1 MLQENNNKTSE
12 LRLVN
17 RNKLSLTSVEKI
29 LGTSDNRITAIVAGD
44 TICIIGNNLKVL
56 KIDTDTGNF
65 EAEGQVN
72 EIRFLTGSK
81 GGLFKKIFKWFYFQV

>member
-1 MLQENNNKTSE
+1 MIQENNKTSE
-12 LRLVN
+12 LKLIN
-17 RNKLSLTSVEKI
+17 RSRLSLTNVEKI
-29 LGTSDNRITAIVAGD
+29 LGTSDTRITAIVSGD
-44 TICIIGNNLKVL
+44 TICIVGNNLKVL

-72 EIRFLTGSK
+72 EIRFITGSK